1 MYQSEFPV
9 ETPVP
14 IFDPTL
20 LAGIALVVLAVAILT
35 YYIGKHVGGRGRDD
49 KWLDVPKTI
58 HDAIKAKCV
67 AATSAPSGELE
78 FKAQELIEEVQRR
91 IGPILT
97 FGGPCAKALKV
108 VQEALKGD
116 PPEDKSKEKDKAKSA
131 HDKKDGKSG
140 GHGGHGGPGDAHGHG
155 AGHGDAHGGHGP
167 KPDVELELA
176 AANVT
181 ILGGQTVVLTSHR
194 PPPPPLPGGDG
205 GHGGDKPVEECECP
219 PVLDRKDYSRQ
230 VRMAVVEFSDFWS
243 RGDCLNELQRC
254 QAALTKTDAF
264 HKSGHKRSDE
274 H

>member
-9 ETPVP
+9 DAPVP

-20 LAGIALVVLAVAILT
+20 LAGIALVALAVAILT

-49 KWLDVPKTI
+49 KWRDVPKVI

-67 AATSAPSGELE
+67 AATSAPSGELLY
-78 FKAQELIEEVQRR
+78 KAQDLVEEVQRR
-91 IGPILT
+91 LGPILV
-97 FGGPCAKALKV
+97 FGGPCAKALKG

-116 PPEDKSKEKDKAKSA
+116 PPPEEKPREKEKPKVP
-131 HDKKDGKSG
+131 HGGKKDDKHGHDDGHGG
-140 GHGGHGGPGDAHGHG
+140 GHGAA
-155 AGHGDAHGGHGP
+155 AGQKAEI
-167 KPDVELELA
+167 ELELA

-181 ILGGQTVVLTSHR
+181 ILGGQTLVLTSPR
-194 PPPPPLPGGDG
+194 PPSEPDH
-205 GHGGDKPVEECECP
+205 GHGHGHEPEEPKEEAP
-219 PVLDRKDYSRQ
+219 KVLDHKDYSRQ

-264 HKSGHKRSDE
+264 HKPGHKPSDG